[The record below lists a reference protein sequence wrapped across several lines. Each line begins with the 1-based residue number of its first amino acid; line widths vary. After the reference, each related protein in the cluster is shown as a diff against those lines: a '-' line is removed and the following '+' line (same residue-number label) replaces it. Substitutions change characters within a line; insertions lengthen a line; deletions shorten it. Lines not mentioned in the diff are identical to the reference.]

1 MCDLAE
7 TSWTKT
13 LFLSPRKIAVFFC
26 LDDNLTHPIWRWGRI
41 GLLSSSPKVKTRSFG
56 HRANSN
62 YGLSLKVNLTDSRPS
77 ENILPRVAAGD
88 ANAMNACITRYGGMV
103 WSLVRRYVSDPVE
116 AEDLVQEI
124 FTEIWKKA
132 SSYES
137 SIALESTFVGL
148 VARRRS
154 IDFLRRQ
161 KRLPSLEPISAAE
174 FVPQQL
180 TEKSLVFCD
189 SETIKLSL
197 ANLSAETQ
205 ELFRLFFENGFTHPE
220 IAERTGLPLG
230 TVKTRLRRG
239 LIALRE
245 HLQRIGISKEDQ
257 KP

>member
-1 MCDLAE
+1 M
-7 TSWTKT
+7 
-13 LFLSPRKIAVFFC
+13 
-26 LDDNLTHPIWRWGRI
+26 
-41 GLLSSSPKVKTRSFG
+41 
-56 HRANSN
+56 
-62 YGLSLKVNLTDSRPS
+62 
-77 ENILPRVAAGD
+77 
-88 ANAMNACITRYGGMV
+88 
-103 WSLVRRYVSDPVE
+103 
-116 AEDLVQEI
+116 
-124 FTEIWKKA
+124 
-132 SSYES
+132 
-137 SIALESTFVGL
+137 
-148 VARRRS
+148 
-154 IDFLRRQ
+154 
-161 KRLPSLEPISAAE
+161 
-174 FVPQQL
+174 PQPL